1 MRNLGKPVALAKRYY
16 DEGAD
21 EVTFLNITSFRQGV
35 IEDLPMLQVLE
46 KASEQ
51 VFVPLTVGGGIRG
64 YTEGGESGRTFTALE
79 VAARYFRAGADKVS
93 IGSDAVTAAEEVVA
107 GGGKLTGQSAIE
119 QISARY
125 GRQAVV
131 VSIDPR
137 RVYLAGPEACP
148 EGHTA
153 VELPEP
159 AGPNGERWCWYQ
171 ATIKGGREGRPI
183 DAVRLARVC
192 QELGAGYVD
201 VAGCVCSLLGWL
213 VACVWWVIHTHEHDP

>member
-64 YTEGGESGRTFTALE
+64 YTEEGKDGDKGRTFTALE

-93 IGSDAVTAAEEVVA
+93 IGSDAVTAAEEVVN

-171 ATIKGGREGRPI
+171 ATVKGGREGRPI

-192 QELGAGYVD
+192 QELGTGYVGVCVLNSCS
-201 VAGCVCSLLGWL
+201 VAWPPVGG
-213 VACVWWVIHTHEHDP
+213 

>member
-1 MRNLGKPVALAKRYY
+1 MPPPHVSSRPTPTPPSQEEENGGVGAGAGADGGAGGSRGAVRNLGKPVALAKRYY

-64 YTEGGESGRTFTALE
+64 YTEDGEGGRTFSALE

-93 IGSDAVTAAEEVVA
+93 IGSDAVTAAEEVVNT
-107 GGGKLTGQSAIE
+107 GGKLTGASAIE

-153 VELPEP
+153 VELPQP
-159 AGPNGERWCWYQ
+159 AGTYVFILG
-171 ATIKGGREGRPI
+171 
-183 DAVRLARVC
+183 VC
-192 QELGAGYVD
+192 L
-201 VAGCVCSLLGWL
+201 W
-213 VACVWWVIHTHEHDP
+213 